1 MLHSYTFTKH
11 VSKYYR
17 LLSKKNKSSNR
28 LAFKPANQDNLD
40 QVADVLF
47 NCFQDAFL
55 THLELD
61 HDP

>member
-28 LAFKPANQDNLD
+28 LAFKPTNQDNLD
-40 QVADVLF
+40 LVADVLLI
-47 NCFQDAFL
+47 AFKM
-55 THLELD
+55 HS
-61 HDP
+61 